1 MKEKLNAL
9 QKMILKKGKY
19 IFPVVICLA
28 VAVTVVIA
36 LKSIGVRK
44 DTLDQI
50 GETIS
55 EPQPSSSVLES
66 KEDVPL
72 VENDDPAVHSVI
84 ASYYNAI
91 AEGDEETILK
101 ICDKVGDREL
111 FKYRAMAQYIDNYP
125 VLDIYTKPGWQQ
137 GDVVAFIYF
146 KLKFTGKDAEI
157 PGYGYLYLCK
167 NEDDSYFIKRS
178 NHPEEGVEYLKKISS
193 EADVLELENR
203 TEVEFNELMKEQ
215 PDLLV
220 YMSDVDSEVSRVVGE
235 ELAAKRDSDET
246 QEEGGEEQPEEGGA
260 SEQDVTAQN
269 SQPADSEPVYAT
281 ASTTVNVRKSD
292 SEKSEKIG
300 KVAGGT
306 KVQVLETLVNG
317 WTKISY
323 ENSEGYIMSKFLKVQ
338 ESAQKYTIIGKV
350 KATDNINVRAE
361 SSTDSAKMG
370 TLVSGDT
377 ADLIAEEGDWCKIS
391 FNGQVAY
398 VKTEYVQ
405 KQ

>member
-1 MKEKLNAL
+1 MKHFLLLALALLFVMPSIARSAKVDKAKWNGDKVPCATITVKGDRKTVMKNLKDVLKDEDLKVKGNAKKLKA
-9 QKMILKKGKY
+9 
-19 IFPVVICLA
+19 
-28 VAVTVVIA
+28 
-36 LKSIGVRK
+36 
-44 DTLDQI
+44 
-50 GETIS
+50 
-55 EPQPSSSVLES
+55 
-66 KEDVPL
+66 
-72 VENDDPAVHSVI
+72 PAVNWERVS
-84 ASYYNAI
+84 
-91 AEGDEETILK
+91 
-101 ICDKVGDREL
+101 
-111 FKYRAMAQYIDNYP
+111 
-125 VLDIYTKPGWQQ
+125 
-137 GDVVAFIYF
+137 
-146 KLKFTGKDAEI
+146 
-157 PGYGYLYLCK
+157 K
-167 NEDDSYFIKRS
+167 N
-178 NHPEEGVEYLKKISS
+178 
-193 EADVLELENR
+193 
-203 TEVEFNELMKEQ
+203 LM
-215 PDLLV
+215 
-220 YMSDVDSEVSRVVGE
+220 
-235 ELAAKRDSDET
+235 
-246 QEEGGEEQPEEGGA
+246 
-260 SEQDVTAQN
+260 N
-269 SQPADSEPVYAT
+269 VYAT
-281 ASTTVNVRKSD
+281 SKKESSDETTVNVRKSD